1 MSTSIIESWSDINGI
16 VQSCNPSSDDMNG
29 FIEVRVAVEKVSS
42 VDSFANL
49 LGHAQGGLLL
59 VLIPEEL
66 VRSLGIESAVGIECR
81 VHQAGLHRAF
91 VQRDRIIVH
100 DPNSE

>member
-1 MSTSIIESWSDINGI
+1 MSTSIIENWSDINGI
-16 VQSCNPSSDDMNG
+16 VQSCNPSSDMNG

-66 VRSLGIESAVGIECR
+66 VRFLGIESGVGIECR
-81 VHQAGLHRAF
+81 VRQAGLHRVF
-91 VQRDRIIVH
+91 VHRDRIIVH